1 MEQTQ
6 IKKILI
12 LIVLAA
18 AVVGV
23 SYLLANKNPAGD
35 KTGETASEQPIVKH
49 TDLSKA
55 QKPAEKIPEGFP
67 SDIPF
72 ESLYVTESYKADYGD
87 GMGYLYGFTYQ
98 TNSSVADKY
107 TDYKDYM
114 TDRGYQIITDDNQGE
129 AMKVLEGYNDRDTLL
144 VIMSKQEVLTQVQIS
159 YTDRK

>member
-1 MEQTQ
+1 M
-6 IKKILI
+6 
-12 LIVLAA
+12 
-18 AVVGV
+18 
-23 SYLLANKNPAGD
+23 
-35 KTGETASEQPIVKH
+35 
-49 TDLSKA
+49 
-55 QKPAEKIPEGFP
+55 
-67 SDIPF
+67 
-72 ESLYVTESYKADYGD
+72 TESYKADYGD